1 MATETERLPMY
12 WDGLKQHVFETG
24 GLEDRTCFEVARK
37 ILQDCFRELKHEY
50 PALVQWWF
58 ERSVFV
64 IRNTFFGLTAS
75 TALTNEDVIDC
86 GAEIKCSMCSDSKD
100 PTTMYAHALRYLSSQ
115 NDDVSRLAHAS
126 IISVSPDNF
135 AKILDKKLNV
145 LLQAAAVILSYVYDT
160 PAARGCMLETVDDF
174 WSRYADV
181 IVDDGTTVIGD
192 HIDPVEEAN
201 LFFSCNL
208 IRIAQLFI
216 PPGRAKGRY
225 IDMASQLTERRTYSR
240 GGGHTVF
247 SERRE
252 KIFEIETGVI
262 PIPRV
267 RLAILDTD
275 VTLTSENVVEIIA
288 RSAFQESSGVN
299 VTVQRSET
307 EYSIRNRPEKMVSIA
322 QEMFFEGELVAQS
335 LESRLM
341 LSNGQQLTAS
351 LDVVTSDCD
360 YAELEGVPL
369 TGGTVKTVD
378 IDPNEVYPLCAQNSN
393 STNRSMLTTS
403 SGSRRFSMRSTGSDV
418 LFQDFQAVLPAGR
431 VRRYQIMNYGFSA
444 DGTRIVSTEE
454 GDNSACMRRRHSEL
468 SDIEDDMECNR
479 IKRRSVGGTW
489 EIVQQMD
496 PDVVDMIPNQDV
508 RQLFTNTRS
517 MNVFYSTIPAP
528 TAFTMDL
535 PPAAYSHAVSSY
547 LEQPLAFPVL
557 QPRTIQDTLFS
568 SEASRSDPMVVF
580 DPEEVFDMMPS
591 SSTELDSMKLA
602 DSTS

>member
-1 MATETERLPMY
+1 MATETERLPVY
-12 WDGLKQHVFETG
+12 WDGLKQLVFETG
-24 GLEDRTCFEVARK
+24 GMDDLTCFEVARK

-58 ERSVFV
+58 EKSVFL
-64 IRNTFFGLTAS
+64 IRNTFFGTTAS
-75 TALTNEDVIDC
+75 TALTNKDVIEC
-86 GAEIKCSMCSDSKD
+86 GAEIKFSLCSDSKD
-100 PTTMYAHALRYLSSQ
+100 PMAMFAHALRYLSLQ
-115 NDDVSRLAHAS
+115 NDAVSRLAHAS
-126 IISVSPDNF
+126 IVGVSPDNF

-145 LLQAAAVILSYVYDT
+145 LLQAAAVILNYVFHT
-160 PAARGCMLETVDDF
+160 PAARGCMLETIDDF
-174 WSRYADV
+174 RSRYADV
-181 IVDDGTTVIGD
+181 IVDDGTTVIG
-192 HIDPVEEAN
+192 HHVDPVEEAN

-208 IRIAQLFI
+208 IRIAQRFI

-225 IDMASQLTERRTYSR
+225 IDLATQLTERRTYSR

-288 RSAFQESSGVN
+288 RSAFQESSAVN

-351 LDVVTSDCD
+351 LDVVTSDGD

-369 TGGTVKTVD
+369 TFGTLKTVD
-378 IDPNEVYPLCAQNSN
+378 IDRNEVYPLCAQSSN

-403 SGSRRFSMRSTGSDV
+403 SGSRRFSMRSTGNDV
-418 LFQDFQAVLPAGR
+418 LFQDLEAVLPAAR
-431 VRRYQIMNYGFSA
+431 VRRYQIMNYGLSG

-454 GDNSACMRRRHSEL
+454 GDNNAGMRRRRSDL
-468 SDIEDDMECNR
+468 SDIENDREYYG
-479 IKRRSVGGTW
+479 IKRRNVGGTW

-496 PDVVDMIPNQDV
+496 PDVVDMIPNEDV

-517 MNVFYSTIPAP
+517 MNAFYSTIPAP
-528 TAFTMDL
+528 TASNVDF
-535 PPAAYSHAVSSY
+535 PPAAYSDNVFSY
-547 LEQPLAFPVL
+547 VEQPFAFQVVH
-557 QPRTIQDTLFS
+557 PRAIQDTLFS
-568 SEASRSDPMVVF
+568 SEASRSDPLVVF
-580 DPEEVFDMMPS
+580 DPEEVFDMVS
-591 SSTELDSMKLA
+591 SSCTELDTMKLA
-602 DSTS
+602 DSTN